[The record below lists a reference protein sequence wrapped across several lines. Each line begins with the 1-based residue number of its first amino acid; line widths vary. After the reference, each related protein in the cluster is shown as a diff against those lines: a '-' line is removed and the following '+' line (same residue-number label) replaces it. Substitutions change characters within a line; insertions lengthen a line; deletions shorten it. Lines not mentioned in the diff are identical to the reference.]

1 MHYLFFDTET
11 TGLPVNFDAPVEHL
25 SNWPRIVQLAW
36 LLADEDGNTLD
47 KRCYIVQPEGFE
59 IPRNATAIHGIST
72 ITANARGKALGWV
85 LDFFNDG
92 FLCRADRIVCH
103 NYDFD
108 APILG
113 AEFIR
118 KLRYNP
124 IPTKAA
130 HCTQKQ
136 STSWAQIPSRP
147 GNRGTDRYKW
157 PSLAELH
164 AVCGFGDIEGAHDA
178 LVDVEATA
186 RCFFHIRQ
194 HSPAV
199 FYAPY
204 KPAQK

>member
-11 TGLPVNFDAPVEHL
+11 TGLPANFNAPAEDL
-25 SNWPRIVQLAW
+25 ANWPRIVQLAW
-36 LLADEDGNTLD
+36 LLADADGNTMD
-47 KRCYIVQPEGFE
+47 KRCYIVQPDGFT
-59 IPRNATAIHGIST
+59 IPPGMIHGIST
-72 ITANARGKALGWV
+72 NNAHAKGKPLEWV
-85 LDFFNDG
+85 LRFFHGG
-92 FLCRADRIVCH
+92 FLTRAGRLVAH

-113 AEFIR
+113 AEF
-118 KLRYNP
+118 LRIFGHNP
-124 IPTKAA
+124 LTALAA

-136 STSWAQIPSRP
+136 STDWARIPARN
-147 GNRGTDRYKW
+147 NRHGYKW

-164 AVCGFGDIEGAHDA
+164 AICGFGEIANAHDA
-178 LVDVEATA
+178 LADVEATA

-204 KPAQK
+204 KPALVK